1 LLWSG
6 HPQSTL
12 SPRDATT
19 SGSSSSTSSSVG
31 LSLIEVSTFI
41 AEQRRHDEQTR
52 AELEEKLQRQRERL
66 EGRMETQLAEMQAK
80 LDEALAIN
88 AGKRGEGQQ
97 QQQQQQQQRRQQEEE
112 EAVAVSD
119 AQLEALQ
126 LRLEALLTAG
136 ALTDEEGAALFERL
150 GDFIELSAE
159 SAKVLSVELV
169 HTQPLVAFARKLSVL
184 CERMSSD
191 AALARQAVRLLSK
204 Q

>member
-1 LLWSG
+1 MLWSG

-12 SPRDATT
+12 SPRDETT
-19 SGSSSSTSSSVG
+19 SGSSSTSSSVG

-66 EGRMETQLAEMQAK
+66 EGRMETRLAEMQVK

-88 AGKRGEGQQ
+88 AGKRDEGQQ
-97 QQQQQQQQRRQQEEE
+97 QQQQQQQRQQEEE

>member
-1 LLWSG
+1 LLWTG

-12 SPRDATT
+12 SPRDATTT

-88 AGKRGEGQQ
+88 AGKRDEGQQ
-97 QQQQQQQQRRQQEEE
+97 QQQQRQQEEE

-184 CERMSSD
+184 CERMPSD

>member
-1 LLWSG
+1 MLWSG

-12 SPRDATT
+12 SPRDETTT
-19 SGSSSSTSSSVG
+19 SGSHSTSSSVG

-66 EGRMETQLAEMQAK
+66 EGRMETRLAEMQVK

-88 AGKRGEGQQ
+88 AGKRDEGQQ
-97 QQQQQQQQRRQQEEE
+97 QQQQQRQQEEE

-184 CERMSSD
+184 CERMPCD

>member
-1 LLWSG
+1 
-6 HPQSTL
+6 
-12 SPRDATT
+12 
-19 SGSSSSTSSSVG
+19 
-31 LSLIEVSTFI
+31 VSTVI

-66 EGRMETQLAEMQAK
+66 EGRMETRLAEMQAK

-88 AGKRGEGQQ
+88 AVKRGEGQQ
-97 QQQQQQQQRRQQEEE
+97 QQQHQHQRQQEEE

-184 CERMSSD
+184 CERMPSD